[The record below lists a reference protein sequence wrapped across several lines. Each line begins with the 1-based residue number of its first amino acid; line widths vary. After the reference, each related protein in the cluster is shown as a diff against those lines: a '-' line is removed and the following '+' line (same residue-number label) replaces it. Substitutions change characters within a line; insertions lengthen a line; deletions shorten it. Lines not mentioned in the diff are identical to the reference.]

1 MRGMKI
7 HAWSVVALSTI
18 VCLAAGLWLA
28 MACGQQTTDPTPEVK
43 ERTYDDPATLCASEG
58 ENMNEEK
65 VTVEQAKAVLDEHR
79 ERFLNQPNLV
89 RFGIGHLRDT
99 DGNILWDEIG
109 IFIGVSER
117 VDQSTL
123 PEEDR
128 IPSCLDGVPVQFE
141 IREPIE
147 YPRPAT
153 L

>member
-1 MRGMKI
+1 MWRWWI
-7 HAWSVVALSTI
+7 LSG
-18 VCLAAGLWLA
+18 LAAMAAGLWLA

-43 ERTYDDPATLCASEG
+43 ERTYDDPATLCPSEG

-65 VTVEQAKAVLDEHR
+65 VTVERAVERAKVVLDKHR
-79 ERFLNQPNLV
+79 ERFLRQPNLV
-89 RFGIGHLRDT
+89 RFGFGHLRDT
-99 DGNILWDEIG
+99 DGNFIRDEIG

-128 IPSCLDGVPVQFE
+128 IPSCIDGVPVQFE